1 MVPFTQVL
9 QRNTKTKS
17 DPDVFMSRG
26 LATALLKTA
35 TLIKRKQGQVVDAF
49 IMSLRV
55 GLSGAEQKSHREKDA
70 EAYCCHI

>member
-9 QRNTKTKS
+9 QKNSKTKS

-26 LATALLKTA
+26 LTTALLKPA
-35 TLIKRKQGQVVDAF
+35 ALIKRKQGQVVDAF

-70 EAYCCHI
+70 EEYCCHI